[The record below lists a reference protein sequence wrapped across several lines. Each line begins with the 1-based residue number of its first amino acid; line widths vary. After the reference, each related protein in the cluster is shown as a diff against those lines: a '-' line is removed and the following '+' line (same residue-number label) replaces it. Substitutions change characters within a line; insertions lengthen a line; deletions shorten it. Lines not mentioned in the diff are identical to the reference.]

1 MKGAGP
7 LTPVQRAFEG
17 GLIVAILAVTL
28 ATWFVGNVY
37 RPLTAPPGPPG
48 VPELQGGARYG
59 QPTTQA
65 RFEALRAS
73 GGGTALVAAGIG
85 LVGLGVA
92 YAGVS
97 LALAVRRGGP
107 ALRAAWRERTRDY
120 AADAPTI
127 IQAFVAF
134 AAMTFAAGA
143 TLPFG
148 PRGVL
153 HVEAGA
159 PVTVPL
165 GGLQLGGPPGPTG
178 GVLAIPGVADKRAVL
193 GPGGRL
199 TIVKGDALVR
209 VDGELPTRE
218 VVELR
223 DGAVLEVGALRAT
236 WRAAPAGDA
245 ARYLLLCGVVQAGAL
260 LLVIWPL
267 LGWSAHQRV
276 GLVTTGWLV
285 EVRRG
290 ALGWLAT
297 LPLYLAVV
305 FLWARLGDA
314 LGIPPANH
322 PSIGLL
328 ERGGAPVA
336 LAILVQAA
344 LLAPLAEELL
354 FRGLVL
360 PAFARGLGPAVAVAC
375 SALLFGAIHPGFGS
389 LAPIGLL
396 GALFAGLAV
405 TSPSRSLLG
414 SFVAHGLHNGTTLC
428 AVLAVQAATG
438 A

>member
-1 MKGAGP
+1 MKGSGP

-37 RPLTAPPGPPG
+37 RPLTAPPGPP
-48 VPELQGGARYG
+48 ELQGGARYG

-73 GGGTALVAAGIG
+73 GGGTALIAAGIG
-85 LVGLGVA
+85 LVGLGLAVGGGLAVA
-92 YAGVS
+92 
-97 LALAVRRGGP
+97 AVRRGGP
-107 ALRAAWRERTRDY
+107 AVRAAWRERTKGY
-120 AADAPTI
+120 AAEAPTI
-127 IQAFVAF
+127 IQAFLAF

-153 HVEAGA
+153 HVEAAAPAG

-165 GGLQLGGPPGPTG
+165 GGLQLGGAPPPMG
-178 GVLAIPGVADKRAVL
+178 GGLAIPGVSDKRAVL

-199 TIVKGDALVR
+199 TLIKGDAPLR
-209 VDGELPTRE
+209 VDGELPTRD

-236 WRAAPAGDA
+236 WRAAPATDA
-245 ARYLLLCGVVQAGAL
+245 AAYLLLCGVVQAGAL

-360 PAFARGLGPAVAVAC
+360 PAFARALGPGVAVAC

-396 GALFAGLAV
+396 GALFASLAV
-405 TSPSRSLLG
+405 TSPSRSLVG